1 MRAAIAMVW
10 AAAAAA
16 TLAGCGF
23 TSSPGDSLTFK
34 APKGWRA
41 SPGIMGFMQF
51 WQGPADGEVLMLI
64 RSPKPLKTSEV
75 FSNADLRD
83 ADLQTEKPIDICGN
97 QPARY
102 FKAKGKWKSQ
112 RDSTVEMVMSNAG
125 GATYM
130 AMYVHPQGTPANP
143 DAETAIHQL
152 CVRA

>member
-1 MRAAIAMVW
+1 MRAAIAMMC
-10 AAAAAA
+10 AAAAAMA
-16 TLAGCGF
+16 LAGCGF
-23 TSSPGDSLTFK
+23 TSSPGDALTFK
-34 APKGWRA
+34 APKGWRG

-51 WQGPADGEVLMLI
+51 WQGPQDGEVLMLI

-75 FSNADLRD
+75 FSNADLTH
-83 ADLQTEKPIDICGN
+83 ADVQAEKSIDICGN

-130 AMYVHPQGTPANP
+130 AMYVHPEGTQP
-143 DAETAIHQL
+143 DPEAESAIHQL